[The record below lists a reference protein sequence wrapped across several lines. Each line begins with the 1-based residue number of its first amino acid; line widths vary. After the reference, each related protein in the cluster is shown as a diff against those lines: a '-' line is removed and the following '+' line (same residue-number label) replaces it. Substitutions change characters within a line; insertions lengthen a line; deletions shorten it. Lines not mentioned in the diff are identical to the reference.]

1 LPDSYE
7 NRRLRVAHL
16 YPEVMDLYGD
26 GGNVVTI
33 RRRCEWRGI
42 DAEVV
47 DIRVGDRLDPHEFDL
62 LFIGGGQ
69 DTGQR
74 HIARDLLERGEA
86 IREFVEAGGAV
97 LAVCAGFQLFGNAY
111 TTADGRE
118 LTGIGVFDAYTVASR
133 QRIIGNC
140 VVVTEPSSWQAF
152 STDEPI
158 TIAGF
163 ENHAGRTHLG
173 PCSKPLAR
181 VVAGGGNLGDARGE
195 GAVYGNAVGTYLHG
209 PVLPKNPEL
218 ADRLLLAALHHRY
231 GAGPGLA
238 PLDDEFER
246 RAHDA
251 AVARCLA
258 AAGEVGLNAR
268 LAG

>member
-1 LPDSYE
+1 LPDPHE
-7 NRRLRVAHL
+7 NRCLRVAHL

-33 RRRCEWRGI
+33 QRRCEWRGI
-42 DAEVV
+42 HVEVV
-47 DIRVGDRLDPHEFDL
+47 DVRVGDRLDPRDFDL

-74 HIARDLLERGEA
+74 HIAHDLLARGEA
-86 IREFVEAGGAV
+86 IREFVEAGGAA

-118 LTGIGVFDAYTVASR
+118 LTGIGVFDAHTVAS
-133 QRIIGNC
+133 QDRIIGNS
-140 VVVTEPSSWQAF
+140 VVITEPGSWKAY
-152 STDEPI
+152 SAEEPI

-163 ENHAGRTHLG
+163 ENHAGRTYLG
-173 PCSKPLAR
+173 PCSKPLGR
-181 VVAGGGNLGDARGE
+181 VVAGGGNLGDGGAE

-209 PVLPKNPEL
+209 PALPKNPEL
-218 ADRLLLAALHHRY
+218 ADRLVTAALHSRY
-231 GAGPGLA
+231 GAGPALTA
-238 PLDDEFER
+238 LDDEFER
-246 RAHDA
+246 RAHDT
-251 AVARCLA
+251 AVDRCLESVGTS
-258 AAGEVGLNAR
+258 AGHVR